1 MKKIAVALLFSAFIA
16 VPAVAADS
24 KNNVGVNYGFGQDGV
39 VGIQGEFDI
48 SSSVKNAP
56 ISVQLFWKGYSDS
69 FSTGAGTYQY
79 SYNGF
84 GVAGIYNFGSVVK
97 QNSKIKPYVG
107 LGLYTLNNTLSGP
120 AAPPPNSADSGG
132 LYAVAGVQ
140 YEMTPQFTGDLNYNN
155 IGSLT
160 LGLNLNF

>member
-1 MKKIAVALLFSAFIA
+1 MKKIAAAVLISAFIS
-16 VPAVAADS
+16 VPAIAADGS
-24 KNNVGVNYGFGQDGV
+24 KSVGVNYGFGQDGV
-39 VGIQGEFDI
+39 IGIQGEFDI

-79 SYNGF
+79 DYNSF
-84 GVAGIYNFGSVVK
+84 GVVGIYNFGSEVK
-97 QNSKIKPYVG
+97 QNSKIKPYAG
-107 LGLYTLNNTLSGP
+107 LGLYTLSNTLSGP

-132 LYAVAGVQ
+132 LYAVAGVK
-140 YEMTPQFTGDLNYNN
+140 YEMTPEFSGDLNYNN